1 MVVINFGLK
10 CIKTFFKLF
19 TKKNIIIIN
28 VNKDNNAPN
37 IVINLG

>member
-19 TKKNIIIIN
+19 KKNIIIIN
-28 VNKDNNAPN
+28 DNKE
-37 IVINLG
+37 